1 MSALKFLNLKSFHP
15 TNKANQRRLFIAQ
28 EKEKE
33 RLRREAEARKEIE
46 MEQELYES
54 RLLAL
59 QALHS
64 NELQQ
69 SKDSMMKRKAELN
82 NAADT
87 NSQTITGEHKRK
99 RKRSRKKKENAN
111 TENSDVSNKANG
123 SKSIEELIKADID
136 VQQLRFMYNAPPGL
150 KAALDKELEEKRKQT
165 EGQQKTEEEG
175 YIPKHM
181 VPDEVKFPILKNA
194 PVQGTYTENM
204 KLKHKPFGIT
214 LRDVKCTRCGNY
226 GHTNIDRECPL
237 RDKLPVDEKKLA
249 HQDPL
254 FMMQQ
259 KEEEFNQSSSITSLS
274 HSTKE
279 EEDPE
284 KALEKMT
291 EKEKKDLIKKYKK
304 LKKAEKK
311 EKKRQKKE
319 KRDEKRKRH
328 DTESELS
335 EEETIKKRGRHE
347 DSREYRDRYRD
358 RHHHHHSRNHEKEES
373 WHGYHRE

>member
-33 RLRREAEARKEIE
+33 RLKREAEARKEIE

-64 NELQQ
+64 KESQQ
-69 SKDSMMKRKAELN
+69 SKNSMMKRKAELT
-82 NAADT
+82 NAAET
-87 NSQTITGEHKRK
+87 TSQTADASLGEHKRK
-99 RKRSRKKKENAN
+99 RKRARKKKGNVN
-111 TENSDVSNKANG
+111 TENNDINNNDNE
-123 SKSIEELIKADID
+123 SKSMEELIKADID
-136 VQQLRFMYNAPPGL
+136 AQQLRFMYNAPPGL
-150 KAALDKELEEKRKQT
+150 KAALDKELEEKKKQT
-165 EGQQKTEEEG
+165 EGQQKLEEEG

-181 VPDEVKFPILKNA
+181 IPDEVKFPILKNA

-249 HQDPL
+249 YQDPL

-259 KEEEFNQSSSITSLS
+259 REEKLNQASSNTSVSHQVKE
-274 HSTKE
+274 E

-284 KALEKMT
+284 EALEKMT
-291 EKEKKDLIKKYKK
+291 EKEKRDLIKKYKK

-319 KRDEKRKRH
+319 RREEKRKRH

-335 EEETIKKRGRHE
+335 EEETSKKRRRHE
-347 DSREYRDRYRD
+347 EPREHRDRY
-358 RHHHHHSRNHEKEES
+358 HHHHSHYSEREEGR
-373 WHGYHRE
+373 HGYHRE